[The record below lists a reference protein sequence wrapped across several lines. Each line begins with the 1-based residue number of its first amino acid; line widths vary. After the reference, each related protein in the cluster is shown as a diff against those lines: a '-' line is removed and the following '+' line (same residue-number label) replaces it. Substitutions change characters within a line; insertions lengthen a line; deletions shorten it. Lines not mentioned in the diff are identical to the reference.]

1 MIKDDTEIVSALQ
14 VALADK
20 VGAERFE
27 LWFGANTRLSL
38 SSGALTVGVPNQFL
52 QEWLRNNFRREIE
65 AACCETLGRTVPVS
79 FHIDPLLAAR
89 PVPADRRATSR
100 RRNGDNRQNRRGQ
113 TAGPQVG
120 IRLAT
125 KVC

>member
-14 VALADK
+14 LALADK

-38 SSGALTVGVPNQFL
+38 ASGMHLTVGVPNQFL

-65 AACCETLGRTVPVS
+65 AACCETLGRPVPVS
-79 FHIDPLLAAR
+79 FHIDPLLAAAASPRKSAADVQCR
-89 PVPADRRATSR
+89 P
-100 RRNGDNRQNRRGQ
+100 RRGRE
-113 TAGPQVG
+113 GN
-120 IRLAT
+120 R
-125 KVC
+125 